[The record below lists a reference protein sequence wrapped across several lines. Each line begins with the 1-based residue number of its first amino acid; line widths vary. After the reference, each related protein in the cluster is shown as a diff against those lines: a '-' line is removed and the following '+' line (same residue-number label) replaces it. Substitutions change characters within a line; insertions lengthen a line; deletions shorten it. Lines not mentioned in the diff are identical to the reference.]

1 MSNSLWLH
9 GMWPTSLLL
18 SIELSRQEQ
27 ESGLLFPTSGDLL
40 DPKIEHV
47 SLAFPTLADEFFITG
62 LPGSPQLLMG
72 KEFLGA

>member
-27 ESGLLFPTSGDLL
+27 QSGLLFPTSGDLP
-40 DPKIEHV
+40 DPRIKHV
-47 SLAFPTLADEFFITG
+47 SLASTLADEFFTPG
-62 LPGSPQLLMG
+62 PPGSPQLRMG
-72 KEFLGA
+72 KEFLGE